1 MSFEQVTKEKEINV
15 KDCRSKSRKIEKEPK
30 CDLASMIAF
39 VESDLRTME
48 ENVKVLDMKEKDRDA
63 REIAL
68 RNENTKMHTR
78 ITLLE
83 EKILKLEC
91 IVDNTASNDQMLTRM
106 RLLEE
111 KILEMER
118 AASEKKVKP
127 LRPKKTEEKSSVPRK
142 ARRKDKDEPNYTY
155 YGWKG
160 KDLSILLTCVLSGAP
175 PLQVVEFLDGKEIPK
190 DLNKFAKQTWT
201 DPHPSKNIGKII
213 VGLKEAVE
221 QNFDTPEKGIAGFSS
236 TIIRRM
242 NGWRK
247 TAEKAEDADME
258 ELAKRFIQIGTAQ
271 RICLRNGPPTKPP
284 LGTPTNNMGLALS
297 TPVDVTQVRVEPL
310 RLKLRNPATF
320 GGDSIKIHADNVES
334 DDDDHDAVNNDAEK
348 EEDDDDHDAV
358 NNDAEEEEDD
368 DDHDDVND
376 DSEKEEDD
384 DDHDDVNDD
393 AEKEE
398 DDDEDDMLD
407 MTKSFRDM
415 CVNDWKND
423 WRKCKEHPSL
433 FGVDTNARGVT
444 RIYALLSGDHA
455 KDKKSVLATVAHGET
470 VYGNLAN
477 KPLGDLGEDM

>member
-1 MSFEQVTKEKEINV
+1 
-15 KDCRSKSRKIEKEPK
+15 
-30 CDLASMIAF
+30 
-39 VESDLRTME
+39 
-48 ENVKVLDMKEKDRDA
+48 
-63 REIAL
+63 
-68 RNENTKMHTR
+68 
-78 ITLLE
+78 
-83 EKILKLEC
+83 
-91 IVDNTASNDQMLTRM
+91 
-106 RLLEE
+106 
-111 KILEMER
+111 
-118 AASEKKVKP
+118 
-127 LRPKKTEEKSSVPRK
+127 
-142 ARRKDKDEPNYTY
+142 
-155 YGWKG
+155 
-160 KDLSILLTCVLSGAP
+160 
-175 PLQVVEFLDGKEIPK
+175 
-190 DLNKFAKQTWT
+190 
-201 DPHPSKNIGKII
+201 
-213 VGLKEAVE
+213 LKEAVE

-297 TPVDVTQVRVEPL
+297 TPVVVTQVRVEPL
-310 RLKLRNPATF
+310 RLQLRNPATF
-320 GGDSIKIHADNVES
+320 GGDSINIHADNADSEEN
-334 DDDDHDAVNNDAEK
+334 DDHDAVNNDA
-348 EEDDDDHDAV
+348 D
-358 NNDAEEEEDD
+358 
-368 DDHDDVND
+368 
-376 DSEKEEDD
+376 KEEDD

-393 AEKEE
+393 ADKEE
-398 DDDEDDMLD
+398 DDDDHDDVNDDVEEEDDEDDMLD
-407 MTKSFRDM
+407 MTKSFREM